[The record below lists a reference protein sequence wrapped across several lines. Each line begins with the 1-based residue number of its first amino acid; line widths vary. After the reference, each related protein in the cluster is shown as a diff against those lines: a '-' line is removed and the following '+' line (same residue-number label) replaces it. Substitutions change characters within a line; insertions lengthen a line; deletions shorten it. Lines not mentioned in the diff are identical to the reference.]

1 MLEYDMAQGEE
12 NTVTNTT
19 HPRERPVLTQIIGTP
34 QTPLGHPTV
43 GYLMLDELRWG
54 AERPTTRAGR
64 VWSPLWDLGSPAGEQ
79 QK

>member
-19 HPRERPVLTQIIGTP
+19 HPRERPVLTQIIETP

-43 GYLMLDELRWG
+43 GYLMLDELR
-54 AERPTTRAGR
+54 
-64 VWSPLWDLGSPAGEQ
+64 
-79 QK
+79 